1 LNEFDYLEPE
11 TLDDALTLLRDSGPD
26 VHVLAGGT
34 ALVLMLKLGL
44 IQPRRVVA
52 LRRIESLRGIRRRE
66 DGALEIG
73 AMVTHGEIERSS
85 LVRAYSPALAHAFG
99 SIGTVRIRNQG
110 TIGGNLVH
118 ADPAQDP
125 PPMLIAL
132 AAEVDVATAGGVRVV
147 PVEDLFLDTFETA
160 VAPGEIVLRVRL
172 PAHTEQPITRYTK
185 FLPRTHDDYA
195 TISVAVAVWRDTEDI
210 ARDVRIG
217 LGGAGPTPI
226 RARSAEAV
234 LRGRTLSEQAY
245 TEAAE
250 AIDADIDPFDDAR
263 GSAQYKR
270 QMAAV
275 WLRRTLTAIG
285 TARDPREAHA

>member
-1 LNEFDYLEPE
+1 MNDFDYVEPE
-11 TLDDALTLLRDSGPD
+11 TLDEALTFLRASGPD
-26 VHVLAGGT
+26 VHILAGGT

-44 IQPRRVVA
+44 VQPRRVLA
-52 LRRIESLRGIRRRE
+52 LRRIDSLRGIRRRE

-73 AMVTHGEIERSS
+73 AMVTHTEIERSP
-85 LVRAYSPALAHAFG
+85 LVRAYSPALAEAFA
-99 SIGTVRIRNQG
+99 SVATVRIRNQG

-132 AAEVDVATAGGVRVV
+132 AAEVDVASARGVRAI
-147 PVEDLFLDTFETA
+147 PVEDLFVDTFATA
-160 VAPGEIVLRVRL
+160 LAPDEIVVRVRL
-172 PAHTEQPITRYTK
+172 PAHAQQPITRYAK

-195 TISVAVAVWRDTEDI
+195 TISVAVAVWREGGV

-217 LGGAGPTPI
+217 LGGAGPTPV

-234 LRGRTLSEQAY
+234 LRGRKLSEPALS
-245 TEAAE
+245 EAAE
-250 AIDADIDPFDDAR
+250 AIDADIDPFDDVR

-285 TARDPREAHA
+285 SARDA